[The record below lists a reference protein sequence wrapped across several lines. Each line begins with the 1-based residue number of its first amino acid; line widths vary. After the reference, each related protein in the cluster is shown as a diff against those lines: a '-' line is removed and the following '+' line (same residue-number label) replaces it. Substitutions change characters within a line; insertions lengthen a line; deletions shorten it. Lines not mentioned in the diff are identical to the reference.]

1 MTAKRRKY
9 RGGFTLVEIMIATVI
24 FVIAVLG
31 TSAFRYH
38 ATLGVRYADSKMT
51 AARIAQLLC
60 ESWRGSSDP
69 NAFDAEEALDLE
81 GILGSEFEQ
90 ILNIDDK
97 DHGPYVTGE
106 FALLDHYEIE
116 IGTGDG
122 DNMVSYWAT
131 LSWRD
136 VSPGLRAL
144 NVVVAWDSRN
154 SSSHYSLNGAY
165 RTFKLTTY
173 VTY

>member
-1 MTAKRRKY
+1 MAAKRRKY
-9 RGGFTLVEIMIATVI
+9 PVGFTLAEIMVATVI

-38 ATLGVRYADSKMT
+38 ATLGAREADFKTT

-69 NAFDAEEALDLE
+69 NAFGAAQSLDLTE
-81 GILGSEFEQ
+81 FLGSGSERV
-90 ILNIDDK
+90 LDTVDK
-97 DHGPYVTGE
+97 DHGPYAAGE
-106 FALLDHYEIE
+106 FTLLDHYEMK

-122 DNMVSYWAT
+122 DNTVSYWAT

-144 NVVVAWDSRN
+144 NVVVAWNPR
-154 SSSHYSLNGAY
+154 SSGSDYSLNRTY